1 MIHELKQE
9 TAYFQLTIKNK
20 KNYEIRLNDRNFAVG
35 DYIALNEWDPIE
47 KKYTGRSEVCEIESI
62 LNSDD
67 FPEGLKEG
75 YVILGTVKSWNQAL
89 INANDKMISVVKS
102 IEDVCKGITKA
113 INEVDW
119 YRIFKECI
127 ENHSDDNN

>member
-1 MIHELKQE
+1 MIHALKQE

-62 LNSDD
+62 LNTDD

-75 YVILGTVKSWNQAL
+75 YVILGTAKRFITRAE
-89 INANDKMISVVKS
+89 DKQY
-102 IEDVCKGITKA
+102 E
-113 INEVDW
+113 
-119 YRIFKECI
+119 
-127 ENHSDDNN
+127 

>member
-1 MIHELKQE
+1 MIHALKQE

-47 KKYTGRSEVCEIESI
+47 KNYTGRSEICEIESI

-75 YVILGTVKSWNQAL
+75 YVILGIA
-89 INANDKMISVVKS
+89 
-102 IEDVCKGITKA
+102 A

-119 YRIFKECI
+119 PRIFKGFFD
-127 ENHSDDNN
+127 SGDNN